1 MKERRRHVEKN
12 LGSMLFYAVSGQI
25 LVSLGV
31 VSGRRSVA
39 GDVRG
44 DILDRE
50 RRWQGWK
57 PGGRVDRAAASFR
70 GRRRLFWRT
79 LKTLSRWR
87 TAAVRSAKP
96 DSRSKRPRAAFHL
109 FKVSYCDQPGH
120 YITGQRLLSS
130 AVHFSF
136 HRFRLC
142 PTTDP
147 AFTVGLSWFPGKI
160 FI

>member
-50 RRWQGWK
+50 RR
-57 PGGRVDRAAASFR
+57 
-70 GRRRLFWRT
+70 
-79 LKTLSRWR
+79 
-87 TAAVRSAKP
+87 
-96 DSRSKRPRAAFHL
+96 
-109 FKVSYCDQPGH
+109 
-120 YITGQRLLSS
+120 
-130 AVHFSF
+130 
-136 HRFRLC
+136 
-142 PTTDP
+142 
-147 AFTVGLSWFPGKI
+147 
-160 FI
+160 